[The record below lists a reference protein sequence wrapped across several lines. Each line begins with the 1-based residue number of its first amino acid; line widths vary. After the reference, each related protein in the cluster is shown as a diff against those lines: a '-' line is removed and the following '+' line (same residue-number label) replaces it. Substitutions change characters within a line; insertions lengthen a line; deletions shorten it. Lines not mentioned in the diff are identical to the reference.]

1 MIPLCE
7 VLRLVKITEAESRRM
22 GVRAGGS
29 GGQRV
34 TVRWEQ
40 VSVLQDEMSCGN
52 SLFKNEKYFYL

>member
-1 MIPLCE
+1 
-7 VLRLVKITEAESRRM
+7 M

-34 TVRWEQ
+34 IVRWEQ
-40 VSVLQDEMSCGN
+40 VSDLQDEMSCGN